1 MSNLNSNWTSLNQK
15 IDSKIKEFNK
25 LESYISELRQLI
37 YQENNW
43 IESVQKSLD
52 TFEQGS
58 DAEEIS
64 EHISSLENQF
74 KYHSSDSKERIGK
87 LSNLLVES
95 NILIQLNNSDVKE
108 YIFKYHLVNEEVQKK
123 IKSLEYQLNEVE
135 KWDKNYSEVQEWIEY
150 MDKYLAA
157 RISKDI
163 YADDVPADFQRVQ
176 EEFVRNEYLL
186 KELEESNERLRTSM
200 DSRLSQRLHALKTNW
215 NSLNSKFKKFQK
227 PADFDQKLKKVT
239 KQLDE
244 IEQALY
250 MIEINSEDS
259 DTIHLQLEHCIKFYK
274 TLSELKPQIE
284 TVLKQGRSIVDKKQ
298 DDNLEELTHN
308 LDSLKQKYNDLGSR
322 VTNSKNELE
331 KGFKMAKKFKKEY
344 NLLSDFMSKIDGE
357 LKKIEQKPLS
367 KNYPDEL
374 DWIKNTKAEINKVN
388 NLNMNNLRSY
398 QKTLQ
403 EILSNKKVASENS
416 RASSKINEIEQ
427 KIQNLLI
434 RIDDREEFLNQQAKS
449 LDDLYDSF
457 IVRNREL
464 VTQIERLQHRLI
476 EAERVQSREQ
486 YNEIERVLNE
496 LLSDIEAVRAQGTE
510 LCTKSEHYSK
520 TIETEL
526 RTLLTNFEDLNRRLN
541 LAQERINFQPIQD
554 NQTVTQTETYSQ
566 SRHAQESKYYRSKRS
581 KSPSESSV
589 DSSADVFDS
598 ELRQKYM
605 RAVAY
610 LRILDEIPLQENT
623 ENQHDSN
630 MESSEHYTRNSSEFS
645 TIDIDFVIQQAR
657 Q

>member
-1 MSNLNSNWTSLNQK
+1 M
-15 IDSKIKEFNK
+15 
-25 LESYISELRQLI
+25 
-37 YQENNW
+37 
-43 IESVQKSLD
+43 
-52 TFEQGS
+52 
-58 DAEEIS
+58 
-64 EHISSLENQF
+64 ENQF
-74 KYHSSDSKERIGK
+74 KYHSNDSKERIGQ

-108 YIFKYHLVNEEVQKK
+108 YVFKYHLINEEFQKN
-123 IKSLEYQLNEVE
+123 IKNLENQLNEIE
-135 KWDKNYSEVQEWIEY
+135 KWDKNYAELQEWIEY
-150 MDKYLAA
+150 MDKYLVA
-157 RISKDI
+157 RVSKDI

-176 EEFVRNEYLL
+176 EEFVRNEVVL
-186 KELEESNERLRTSM
+186 KELEDSNQRLRTGVN
-200 DSRLSQRLHALKTNW
+200 SRLNQRLSILKTNW
-215 NSLNSKFKKFQK
+215 NNLNSKFKKFQK

-244 IEQALY
+244 IEQALH

-298 DDNLEELTHN
+298 VDNLEELTHS
-308 LDSLKQKYNDLGSR
+308 LDLLKQKYNDIGSR

-344 NLLSDFMSKIDGE
+344 NLLSDFMSKINGE

-374 DWIKNTKAEINKVN
+374 DWIKNTKSEINKVN
-388 NLNMNNLRSY
+388 SINMNNLRSY
-398 QKTLQ
+398 QKNLQ
-403 EILSNKKVASENS
+403 EILFNKKVNSENF
-416 RASSKINEIEQ
+416 RNSSKINEIEQ
-427 KIQNLLI
+427 KIENLLI

-449 LDDLYDSF
+449 LDDLYDNF
-457 IVRNREL
+457 IIRNREL
-464 VTQIERLQHRLI
+464 VSQIEQLQHRLI

-520 TIETEL
+520 IVEAEL

-541 LAQERINFQPIQD
+541 LAQERINFQPIQ
-554 NQTVTQTETYSQ
+554 NQSVTQTETYRQ
-566 SRHAQESKYYRSKRS
+566 SKHAQESKYYRSKRS

-610 LRILDEIPLQENT
+610 LRILDEIPLQEDCHS
-623 ENQHDSN
+623 QHEINIESN
-630 MESSEHYTRNSSEFS
+630 DNFTRNNSEFS
-645 TIDIDFVIQQAR
+645 SIDIEFVIQQAR
-657 Q
+657 QVAEMHEATNPERARRILDKVNRLEVGQLILKI

>member
-1 MSNLNSNWTSLNQK
+1 M
-15 IDSKIKEFNK
+15 
-25 LESYISELRQLI
+25 
-37 YQENNW
+37 
-43 IESVQKSLD
+43 
-52 TFEQGS
+52 
-58 DAEEIS
+58 
-64 EHISSLENQF
+64 ENQF
-74 KYHSSDSKERIGK
+74 KYHPGDSKERIAQ

-108 YIFKYHLVNEEVQKK
+108 YIFKYHLLNEEVQKK
-123 IKSLEYQLNEVE
+123 TKNLESQLNEIE
-135 KWDKNYSEVQEWIEY
+135 KWDKIFSEVQEWIEY
-150 MDKYLAA
+150 MDKYLTA

-176 EEFVRNEYLL
+176 EEFARNEYLL
-186 KELEESNERLRTSM
+186 KELEELSEKFRGGAE
-200 DSRLSQRLHALKTNW
+200 SRLHQRYSILKTNW

-239 KQLDE
+239 KQLEE

-250 MIEINSEDS
+250 MIEINSEES

-298 DDNLEELTHN
+298 VDNVEELTHS
-308 LDSLKQKYNDLGSR
+308 LDSLKQKYNDMGSR

-374 DWIKNTKAEINKVN
+374 DWIKNTKSEINKVN

-398 QKTLQ
+398 QKSLQ
-403 EILSNKKVASENS
+403 DILINKKVAIENS
-416 RASSKINEIEQ
+416 RTSSKINEIEQ

-434 RIDDREEFLNQQAKS
+434 RIDDREEFLNEQAKS
-449 LDDLYDSF
+449 LDESYDTF

-464 VTQIERLQHRLI
+464 VSQIERLQHRLI
-476 EAERVQSREQ
+476 EAERVQSRDQ
-486 YNEIERVLNE
+486 FNEIERVLNE
-496 LLSDIEAVRAQGTE
+496 LLSDIESVRAQGTE

-520 TIETEL
+520 TVEAEL

-554 NQTVTQTETYSQ
+554 NQTVTTTETYRQ

-610 LRILDEIPLQENT
+610 LRILDEIPLQETSNH
-623 ENQHDSN
+623 EVN
-630 MESSEHYTRNSSEFS
+630 MESNENYTRNTSEFS
-645 TIDIDFVIQQAR
+645 SIDIDFVIQQAR
-657 Q
+657 QVAELHEATNPERARRILEKVNRLEVRYSQTFILKHFKIFIILN